1 MRISDWSSDVC
12 SSDLDSTV
20 SGLQFTVALD
30 PQGKPVIR
38 VTSAEPIN
46 ASLLTFLLEV
56 DWGQGRLVREY
67 SALLD
72 APETVAAPAQ
82 PPIQA
87 PSAAPSHTICREPD
101 DPTPA
106 APPEQG
112 RTSAPQGHKR
122 R

>member
-1 MRISDWSSDVC
+1 MEPP
-12 SSDLDSTV
+12 DSTV
-20 SGLQFTVALD
+20 SGLQFTGALD
-30 PQGKPVIR
+30 PQGRPVIR

-82 PPIQA
+82 PTIQA
-87 PSAAPSHTICREPD
+87 PSAAPSNTIVREP
-101 DPTPA
+101 TA
-106 APPEQG
+106 QIG
-112 RTSAPQGHKR
+112 RASGRDRVCQ
-122 R
+122 